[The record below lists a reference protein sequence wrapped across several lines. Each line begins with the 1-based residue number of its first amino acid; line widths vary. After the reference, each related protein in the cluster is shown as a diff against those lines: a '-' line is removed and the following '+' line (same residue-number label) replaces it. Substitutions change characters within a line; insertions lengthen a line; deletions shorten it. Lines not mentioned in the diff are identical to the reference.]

1 MINFYYSNK
10 IFFHYIFFFNNSK
23 DLIISS
29 FFNLIVL
36 GDIIT
41 AILILFSTK
50 VLQYKLLNILLNL
63 FLSTESPKRLLMTK
77 LTPDKLSWSVLRNLY
92 VICDVLRTT
101 EDLKTELKYCDEIEY
116 FNYAERTFRPRFRRL
131 ARRAFPAFD
140 EFLFLNP
147 CLFFLFL
154 FDILICTFIFT

>member
-1 MINFYYSNK
+1 MIDFYYSNK
-10 IFFHYIFFFNNSK
+10 IFFHQILFVNNSK

-36 GDIIT
+36 GEIIT
-41 AILILFSTK
+41 PILILFSIK
-50 VLQYKLLNILLNL
+50 ALQYRLLKILLNL
-63 FLSTESPKRLLMTK
+63 FLSTAGPRRLLTRNP
-77 LTPDKLSWSVLRNLY
+77 TPDSSFWSVSRNLY

-101 EDLKTELKYCDEIEY
+101 DDLKTELKYCDEIEY

-131 ARRAFPAFD
+131 ARTAFPDFD